1 MTIQKS
7 QRVTQRAIAEMAG
20 VSQATVS
27 LVLNGKA
34 DATTR
39 IPEST
44 RQRVLD
50 VIAETTYVADP
61 AARSLAGVGNDLV
74 GIFTYE
80 HAFPNES
87 SDFYTPLLM
96 GIEGAAESVGVDLLM
111 LTSAPVVNGRRQIF
125 HEKNRLRLADGCLL
139 LGREMDASELI
150 RLLDSGYPFV
160 AVGRRDGPPDSAA
173 LIPYVG
179 VDYVSATS
187 ALARMALQQGHRSF
201 FYLHLPTDAESTR
214 DRQLGLANALD
225 GTTATLV
232 SLASDGGD
240 LRGAWA
246 SIRAA
251 APTALLVE
259 DPTQAQSLVE
269 VALADGV
276 RIPEDLSV
284 VVLGERTRP
293 SDRDTDYTRLVAPRP
308 ELGARALAL
317 LDQLMNGARGA
328 EELPIQQLL
337 DCSIVVGTTLAAPR
351 ERTAL

>member
-1 MTIQKS
+1 MTLQRS
-7 QRVTQRAIAEMAG
+7 QRVTQRTIAEMAG

-39 IPEST
+39 IPEAT
-44 RQRVLD
+44 RRRVLD

-61 AARSLAGVGNDLV
+61 AARSLAGVGNNLV

-111 LTSAPVVNGRRQIF
+111 FTSAPVTGGRRQIF

-139 LGREMDASELI
+139 LGREMDTSELM
-150 RLLDSGYPFV
+150 RLLESGYPFV
-160 AVGRRDGPPDSAA
+160 AIGRRDGAPGTSK

-179 VDYVSATS
+179 VDYVSAT
-187 ALARMALQQGHRSF
+187 ATLARMALDSGHTRF
-201 FYLHLPTDAESTR
+201 AYLHLPIDAESTR
-214 DRQLGLANALD
+214 DRQEGLARMLVD
-225 GTTATLV
+225 TAVTV
-232 SLASDGGD
+232 ESRASDGSD
-240 LRGAWA
+240 LKTAWVA
-246 SIRAA
+246 IRSA
-251 APTALLVE
+251 APTVLFVE
-259 DPTQAQSLVE
+259 DPTHAQTIVE
-269 VALADGV
+269 IAERDGV
-276 RIPEDLSV
+276 SIPGDLSI

-293 SDRDTDYTRLVAPRP
+293 SDRATDYTRLSAPRP

-328 EELPIQQLL
+328 AELPLQQLL
-337 DCSIVVGTTLAAPR
+337 ECSIIPGTTLVAPR
-351 ERTAL
+351 EARAL